1 MTVNPKSI
9 ALSLAAAVAMGAAQ
23 ASSDAQPRWYATGTV
38 GYSLLSDPSAT
49 YTPASGPSARG
60 ALKLGAGLMTGG
72 SLGWHLHPGWRL
84 EADYTYRS
92 NEVQT
97 TSVAGLD
104 AQQRDGDYASVLI
117 MANVVRDF
125 DGWSTSW
132 ASFKPYVGAGFGF
145 AQEIDSDLSLGG
157 VQREFSGTRAA
168 WQLLAGVQ
176 WQYRSPWFAGVGLKY
191 VNAGTPRLKGSST
204 GTGDLRATYKG
215 LGLDLRLGYR
225 F

>member
-1 MTVNPKSI
+1 MKTSLTSFT
-9 ALSLAAAVAMGAAQ
+9 LSLVAAAAMGTAQ
-23 ASSDAQPRWYATGTV
+23 ASNDALPRWYATGAV

-49 YTPASGPSARG
+49 YAPVNGAPARG
-60 ALKLGAGLMTGG
+60 GLKLGAGLMTGG
-72 SLGWHLHPGWRL
+72 SLGWHLRPDWRL

-92 NEVQT
+92 NEVKT

-104 AQQRDGDYASVLI
+104 SQQRDGDYASVLI
-117 MANVVRDF
+117 MANLVKDF
-125 DGWSTSW
+125 EGWSTEW
-132 ASFKPYVGAGFGF
+132 ARFQPYLGVGLGF